1 MDTQRLILFFV
12 FAFSLLL
19 LWEAWQ
25 KELRPAVPASP
36 PTQGTVPM
44 PSTQAGT
51 PAGKGVEAPPPALA
65 PAGKSRERV
74 RVHTDTM
81 LAEID
86 TQGGDI
92 VYLELLKHKDTRQET
107 QNFVLLGPEH
117 RYSAQSGLIGEGLPN
132 HRTLFRATAR
142 DFTLEQGQSR
152 PGERL
157 QASSPA
163 GIKLT
168 KFPHS
173 DPAAI
178 RIATA

>member
-25 KELRPAVPASP
+25 KEFRPAAPASP

-51 PAGKGVEAPPPALA
+51 PAGKGVDALPPASA
-65 PAGKSRERV
+65 PAGKLRERV
-74 RVHTDTM
+74 RGHTHTR

-92 VYLELLKHKDTRQET
+92 VYPELLQHKDTRQEN
-107 QNFVLLGPEH
+107 QNFVLFGPD
-117 RYSAQSGLIGEGLPN
+117 RKSVV
-132 HRTLFRATAR
+132 
-142 DFTLEQGQSR
+142 
-152 PGERL
+152 
-157 QASSPA
+157 
-163 GIKLT
+163 
-168 KFPHS
+168 
-173 DPAAI
+173 
-178 RIATA
+178 